1 MYSAF
6 NVNSASLQVFN
17 LSSWLS
23 LKIKFGFRLRSV
35 TTSQCP
41 LLQCQAEIK
50 QSNGGKS
57 QMKEN
62 PRMCH
67 WNALDPSSISPMT
80 LTLLTEKIK
89 ETDLR
94 HFCLFAAPCP
104 CPIPC
109 VTSPSPWQHC
119 QHCPCQHCLHRN
131 LRSLGATKRLSS
143 ASQGEEGQED
153 LLQS

>member
-23 LKIKFGFRLRSV
+23 LKIQFGFRLRSV

-50 QSNGGKS
+50 QSNGGKVTDEGES
-57 QMKEN
+57 QDV
-62 PRMCH
+62 P
-67 WNALDPSSISPMT
+67 LDLSSISPMT

-94 HFCLFAAPCP
+94 HFCLFVAPCP

-109 VTSPSPWQHC
+109 VTSPS
-119 QHCPCQHCLHRN
+119 PCQHCLHRN